1 MRSPSSLLICL
12 LLVAAFN
19 LAVAAQRLSQLR
31 SLPPALAETHP
42 ADAFAARLD
51 ALSDPAELRRL
62 ALSRHQA
69 LLDRDRTTHDLLAT
83 IRTIS
88 RTELAQSG
96 IVLLLTG
103 GIYFAVRHP
112 PRR

>member
-1 MRSPSSLLICL
+1 MRLLPSLLICL

-19 LAVAAQRLSQLR
+19 LAIAGQRLAQLR

-51 ALSDPAELRRL
+51 AVSDPAELRRL
-62 ALSRHQA
+62 AFARHQA

-96 IVLLLTG
+96 IVLLLAG
-103 GIYFAVRHP
+103 GIYFVVRRP
-112 PRR
+112 ARR